1 MDHAVKTHGQRSE
14 STCPDRRLHEATL
27 DFICRGSNWNEEFD
41 LVLQTQGGISI
52 TAAADGVTTVESTGC
67 EVFVRSTLNPLPAGV
82 LLERHSETPC
92 LFCDGSDFS

>member
-1 MDHAVKTHGQRSE
+1 MARGQNPLAQIE
-14 STCPDRRLHEATL
+14 GCMRLPWISFAEVPTGMKSL
-27 DFICRGSNWNEEFD
+27 
-41 LVLQTQGGISI
+41 TQGGISI